1 VSNPTNPFSWQMPTP
16 TDLVTDLPADFEVFG
31 QAVATSLADLL
42 GGTTDQ
48 VLAKN
53 SNTDMDFKWVTS
65 DDANAIQNTIVDAK
79 GDLIAASANDTP
91 ARLAVGANNLYVMAD
106 SGAATGLSY
115 GGNWTAFTPNLANM
129 TLGNGTAIG
138 RYQRVGN
145 TVFVYFRFTLGST
158 STVGTNPFITLPT
171 GTTNMVSFS
180 GSTNYLDSGV
190 IQYTGKV
197 ELAGG
202 NGCFFVVDN
211 VSGTYSVPSTNLTAT
226 VPFTWTTNDIMTAY
240 FWYEVA

>member
-1 VSNPTNPFSWQMPTP
+1 MSNPTNPFSWQMPTP

-91 ARLAVGANNLYVMAD
+91 ARLAVGANGETLIADSSTATGLKWFSLAKTATDYQAASVNNPAGTAYAASAGTDPTVTITTGTKALIIVQARFFTTNVNFVSFDVSGATTIAAAD
-106 SGAATGLSY
+106 SGSASV
-115 GGNWTAFTPNLANM
+115 AFGSSSM
-129 TLGNGTAIG
+129 GTA
-138 RYQRVGN
+138 V
-145 TVFVYFRFTLGST
+145 T
-158 STVGTNPFITLPT
+158 
-171 GTTNMVSFS
+171 
-180 GSTNYLDSGV
+180 YLD
-190 IQYTGKV
+190 
-197 ELAGG
+197 
-202 NGCFFVVDN
+202 
-211 VSGTYSVPSTNLTAT
+211 NLTAGSNTFTMKYKCNVTASGSYDLRRIT
-226 VPFTWTTNDIMTAY
+226 V
-240 FWYEVA
+240 VVL